1 MIYPVSKLC
10 VGSYYDWTLAINE
23 VERLANWLDLWSK
36 AGAAPNYKVDNIENY
51 LSGFNWVGNWID
63 KYFFNK
69 VSDYLLV
76 LFLTSLLVI
85 FFFKKLF
92 SKSIKFKTRY
102 FYISLFISVFY
113 LFFVLFWFIIHH

>member
-1 MIYPVSKLC
+1 M
-10 VGSYYDWTLAINE
+10 TLAINE

-51 LSGFNWVGNWID
+51 LSGFNWSSNWID

-85 FFFKKLF
+85 FFQ
-92 SKSIKFKTRY
+92 KTI
-102 FYISLFISVFY
+102 F
-113 LFFVLFWFIIHH
+113 

>member
-51 LSGFNWVGNWID
+51 CRDLTGSAIGLINI
-63 KYFFNK
+63 
-69 VSDYLLV
+69 
-76 LFLTSLLVI
+76 FLT
-85 FFFKKLF
+85 K
-92 SKSIKFKTRY
+92 
-102 FYISLFISVFY
+102 
-113 LFFVLFWFIIHH
+113 